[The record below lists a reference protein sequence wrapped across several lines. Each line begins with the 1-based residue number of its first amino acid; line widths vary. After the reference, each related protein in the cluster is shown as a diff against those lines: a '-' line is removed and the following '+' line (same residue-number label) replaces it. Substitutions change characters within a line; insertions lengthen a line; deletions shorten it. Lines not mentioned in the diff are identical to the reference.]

1 MTRVISI
8 GTTHPWNI
16 AGLGLD
22 IAIGREF
29 GVEVFTVV
37 AGVSAQNDRGVT
49 ALYAI
54 PAAIVR
60 HQLDVTTCHPE
71 LVEGRD
77 ALGGAA
83 IRVGALV
90 SAENVRAVAEFVRA
104 HPHVPAVVDPV
115 FAASNG
121 GRLADEDAIV
131 AIRDE
136 LAIAPSVI
144 LTPNLDEAA
153 MLLGSGPIE
162 RDDLADAARTLRER
176 GCRAVV
182 LKGGHLVGEPIDA
195 LATADGV
202 ELLQGER
209 IAGSMRGT
217 GCALAMALA
226 CELARGR
233 SLREALDSAR
243 VFVKG
248 RLESACKANAPL

>member
-162 RDDLADAARTLRER
+162 RDESGAVARS
-176 GCRAVV
+176 CSRAVI
-182 LKGGHLVGEPIDA
+182 LSA
-195 LATADGV
+195 N
-202 ELLQGER
+202 R
-209 IAGSMRGT
+209 SMRWRPPT
-217 GCALAMALA
+217 ASNFSKASALPARCAEPVARWRWRWPANWRAADRSAKRSTRRA
-226 CELARGR
+226 C
-233 SLREALDSAR
+233 S
-243 VFVKG
+243 
-248 RLESACKANAPL
+248 